1 MGKRSRK
8 NTILQLIEYAAFY
21 LVTLFT
27 PFVPPRAVYVI
38 SSFLGTLLY
47 HLVPRRRDIAI
58 NNLRNAFGITKSERE
73 VRELA
78 RQSCRAFFLT
88 FLEIIKYRPLLT
100 RRDAI
105 NWLKG
110 NTSGLDEFMQKARSI
125 HDESGGCIFVTPHL
139 GNWEMLPYIM
149 AIAGVPLTVVA
160 RPLDNAY
167 IERFLN
173 RAASG
178 QAVISKNNALFA
190 LQKTLRHGRSIGML
204 PDQST
209 MKGVSVDF
217 FGQKALTTPVPALLA
232 ISYKRP
238 IVVIACCRRSGD
250 HYYEVMISDPIWP
263 VAFKDKKAEILRLT
277 EAMNHTMESI
287 IRKYPE
293 QYLWIHN
300 RWKTYRGK
308 REFLEDFMLK

>member
-1 MGKRSRK
+1 MGREAKK
-8 NTILQLIEYAAFY
+8 NRIIQFIEYMAFY

-27 PFVPPRAVYVI
+27 RFVPRGAVHTI
-38 SSFLGTLLY
+38 SGLLGNLLY
-47 HLVPRRRDIAI
+47 LLVPRRRDIAI
-58 NNLRNAFGITKSERE
+58 NNLRNAFDGTKSERE

-88 FLEIIKYRPLLT
+88 FLEIIKYRPVLT

-105 NWLKG
+105 NWLKRT
-110 NTSGLDEFMQKARSI
+110 TSGLDEFMQKARSI
-125 HDESGGCIFVTPHL
+125 HDESGGCIFVTPHI
-139 GNWEMLPYIM
+139 GNWEILPYVT

-160 RPLDNAY
+160 RPLDNVY

-178 QAVISKNNALFA
+178 QVVISKNNVLFT
-190 LQKTLRHGRSIGML
+190 LQRTLRHGRSIGML

-217 FGQKALTTPVPALLA
+217 FGQKALTTPVPAVLA

-238 IVVIACCRRSGD
+238 IVVIACCRKSRG
-250 HYYEVMISDPIWP
+250 HYYEVLISEPIWP
-263 VAFKDKKAEILRLT
+263 GTYKSKKAEILRLT

-287 IRKYPE
+287 IRRYPE

-308 REFLEDFMLK
+308 REFLG